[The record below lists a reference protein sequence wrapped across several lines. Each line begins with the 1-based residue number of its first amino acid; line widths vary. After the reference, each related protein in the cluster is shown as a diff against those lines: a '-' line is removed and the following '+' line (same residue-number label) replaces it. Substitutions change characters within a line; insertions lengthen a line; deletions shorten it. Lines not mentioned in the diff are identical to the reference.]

1 MSISEHD
8 RTAPSLR
15 NEAAAVLEHADCGPG
30 YRRLV
35 LMTPGLAAAARPG
48 QFAHLRVPGL
58 EATALRRPI
67 SIFDA
72 DAHEGRLEFLYKVVG
87 RGTAALAQAKP
98 GETVEVLGP
107 LGRGFPTA
115 CRGVPLLVG
124 GGYGVAPLHFLA
136 RTLTASSL
144 AKSRSEVEKRS
155 RPEVE
160 VENGI
165 SNLLSPPQ
173 ASTST
178 FSPRL
183 FVGGRTKDDLLA
195 LDRFAALGVET
206 FAATNDGSFGTK
218 GFAVVP
224 LDAELR
230 RLREAGEPFAL
241 FACGPDGL
249 LKAVAERALSLGVPG
264 WISCDRHM
272 VCGVGAC
279 YACIQQT
286 TKGPARCCVDGPVF
300 RAEEL
305 VW

>member
-1 MSISEHD
+1 MIS
-8 RTAPSLR
+8 
-15 NEAAAVLEHADCGPG
+15 HADCGPG
-30 YRRLV
+30 YRLLV
-35 LMTPGLAAAARPG
+35 LDAPQVAADARPG
-48 QFAHLRVPGL
+48 QFVHVRVPAL
-58 EATALRRPI
+58 EASALRRPF
-67 SIFDA
+67 SIFNA
-72 DAHEGRLEFLYKVVG
+72 DGGRLELLYKTVG
-87 RGTAALAQAKP
+87 RGTAALNAVKP

-107 LGRGFPTA
+107 LGKGFPTT
-115 CRGVPLLVG
+115 CEGTPLLVG
-124 GGYGVAPLHFLA
+124 GGYGVAPLYFLA
-136 RTLTASSL
+136 RALTASSL
-144 AKSRSEVEKRS
+144 TRSRS
-155 RPEVE
+155 EVE

-165 SNLLSPPQ
+165 SNLLSSPQ

-178 FSPRL
+178 CSPKL

-224 LDAELR
+224 LDEELK
-230 RLREAGEPFAL
+230 RLRTAGERFAL

-249 LKAVAERALSLGVPG
+249 LKAVADRAVGLGVPG

-279 YACIQQT
+279 YACIQKT
-286 TKGPARCCVDGPVF
+286 VKGNARCCVDGPVF